1 MSQALPHFDMRLLA
15 ATDLLQTCIFVID
28 RFGRILWCNGSAEAM
43 IGCSRRSL
51 KSSDVGLL
59 LPSLRTVM
67 SKLFSNPDK
76 YLPFNTVAELHRPL
90 VADPVMSHVVLSQLP
105 GSSGL
110 VLLEITEVD
119 KVIRVVRQ
127 DQEAGMTEASK
138 ALLRNLA
145 HEVKNPLGGIR
156 GAAQLLEEDLEQ
168 PEQRECTEIIISE
181 ADRLQSL
188 VDRLLAPYRRERK
201 MADVNIHEVL
211 ERVASLMKAEFPQG
225 LSIIRDYD
233 VSVPPI
239 NGDREQLIQVFLNL
253 MRNAAQATKH
263 LIAEDR
269 AEIRLVTRVVRQVT
283 IQRKLYRMALNVH
296 VIDNGTGIDPKIR
309 EKIFFPLVTG
319 RDDGTGLGLSIVQT
333 YVEQH
338 GGSIE
343 VESEP
348 GCTDFSLLFPLSKP
362 VTAEGGLA
370 Q

>member
-1 MSQALPHFDMRLLA
+1 MSQVLPHFDMRLLA
-15 ATDLLQTCIFVID
+15 ATDLLQTSVFVID
-28 RFGRILWCNGSAEAM
+28 QYGRLLWCNSAAEAL
-43 IGCSRRSL
+43 IGCSRRSM
-51 KSSDVGLL
+51 KGSDIGLL
-59 LPSLRTVM
+59 LPSLRELLPRLVGD
-67 SKLFSNPDK
+67 PDK
-76 YLPFNTVAELHRPL
+76 YLPFNTVTELHRPL
-90 VADPVMSHVVLSQLP
+90 IAEPVMSHAALSALP
-105 GSSGL
+105 GSGGL

-127 DQEAGMTEASK
+127 DQEAGMTEATK

-156 GAAQLLEEDLEQ
+156 GAAQLLKADMQQ
-168 PEQRECTEIIISE
+168 PEHRECTEVIISE

-201 MADVNIHEVL
+201 LVEVNIHEVL
-211 ERVASLMKAEFPQG
+211 ERVASLMRAEFPEG
-225 LSIIRDYD
+225 LTIERDYD

-239 NGDREQLIQVFLNL
+239 MGDREQLVQVFLNL

-263 LIAEDR
+263 LIAENR
-269 AEIRLVTRVVRQVT
+269 AEIKLVTRVVRQVT

-296 VIDNGTGIDPKIR
+296 VIDNGTGIDPSIR

-362 VTAEGGLA
+362 TAAEGAL

>member
-1 MSQALPHFDMRLLA
+1 MSQALPQFDMRLLA
-15 ATDLLQTCIFVID
+15 ATDLLQTSVLIID
-28 RFGRILWCNGSAEAM
+28 RFGRILWCNGSAEAL
-43 IGCSRRSL
+43 IGCSSRSL
-51 KSSDVGLL
+51 KGSDVGLL
-59 LPSLRTVM
+59 MPTLRSVTG
-67 SKLFSNPDK
+67 KLFSNPEK
-76 YLPFNTVAELHRPL
+76 YLPFNTVAELRRPL
-90 VADPVMSHVVLSQLP
+90 IADSVMSHASLSQLP

-110 VLLEITEVD
+110 VLLEIIEVD
-119 KVIRVVRQ
+119 KVIRVFRQ
-127 DQEAGMTEASK
+127 DQEAGMTAASK

-145 HEVKNPLGGIR
+145 HEIKNPLGGIR

-188 VDRLLAPYRRERK
+188 VDRLLAPYRHNRK
-201 MADVNIHEVL
+201 LEDVNIHEVL
-211 ERVASLMKAEFPQG
+211 ERVASLIKIEFPEG

-239 NGDREQLIQVFLNL
+239 CGDREQLIQVFLNL
-253 MRNAAQATKH
+253 MRNAVQATKH
-263 LIAEDR
+263 LMNENR

-338 GGSIE
+338 GGSID

-362 VTAEGGLA
+362 ITAAGGLA